1 MSRLISVIKSEHL
14 YHPSI
19 TTDMAFPRTSGILL
33 HPTSLPG
40 RYGIGDLGA
49 QAYRFVDFLIET
61 QQTLWQ
67 ILPLGPTGHGNS
79 PYMCYSAM
87 AGNPLLINLENL
99 QSQGLLTAEELALT
113 APFSAVAVDYEAVSV
128 FKLDALRKA
137 AARFKKTADSTI
149 EAEYKQF
156 TQESSDWLEDYALF
170 MAIKSINDNK
180 PWSQWD
186 TALARREP
194 DAINRVRL
202 ELSDEILFHEF
213 MQFQFWRQWLELKNY
228 ANDNGIQVVGDMP
241 IYVAHDSAD
250 VWARPENFSL
260 DEETLQPAL
269 MAGVPPDFFSET
281 GQLWGNPTYN
291 WEVIEANGFD
301 WWLQRLRAL
310 LKQVDLIRIDHFRG
324 FEAFWAVE
332 EGQETAIN
340 GEWIEAPGVAF
351 FEKVKAELGE
361 LPFLAEDLGLIDEKV
376 EELRDRFDFPG
387 MKILLFAFG
396 GGPDNPYLPFNV
408 SSNFAIYTGT
418 HDNNT
423 TVGWF
428 DQATEPEKDT
438 LATYVGPFSPEN
450 VHWAM
455 IRLALGSV
463 ANQAVVP
470 LQDLMGLGSEARMN
484 TPGVGEGNWEWR
496 YSEAMITSQ
505 MKSGLTQ
512 LTEVYGRA
520 RDRPNEETAS

>member
-1 MSRLISVIKSEHL
+1 MS
-14 YHPSI
+14 
-19 TTDMAFPRTSGILL
+19 FPRTSGVLL
-33 HPTSLPG
+33 HPTSFPG

-49 QAYRFVDFLIET
+49 QAYRFIDFLVET

-87 AGNPLLINLENL
+87 AGNPLLVNLENL

-113 APFSAVAVDYEAVSV
+113 APFSAVAIDYDAVSI

-137 AARFKKTADSTI
+137 ASRFKKAADPNV

-156 TQESSDWLEDYALF
+156 VTESNDWLEDYALF
-170 MAIKSINDNK
+170 MAIKTVNDNK
-180 PWSQWD
+180 PWSQWPPELAHRQPE
-186 TALARREP
+186 AL
-194 DAINRVRL
+194 NRMRL

-228 ANDNGIQVVGDMP
+228 ANERGIQIVGDMP

-250 VWARPENFSL
+250 VWARPENFNL
-260 DEETLQPAL
+260 DAETLEPAL

-291 WEVIEANGFD
+291 WEAIKEGGFS

-310 LKQVDLIRIDHFRG
+310 LRQVDLIRIDHFRG

-332 EGQETAIN
+332 AGEETAMN
-340 GEWIEAPGVAF
+340 GRWIEAPGEAF
-351 FEKVKAELGE
+351 FEKVNEELGE
-361 LPFLAEDLGLIDEKV
+361 LPFLAEDLGMIDEKV

-396 GGPDNPYLPFNV
+396 GDASNPYLPFNV
-408 SSNFAIYTGT
+408 SQNFAIYTGT
-418 HDNNT
+418 HDNTT

-428 DQATEPEKDT
+428 EQATDQEKHKFS
-438 LATYVGPFSPEN
+438 TYVGPFAPEN

-455 IRLALGSV
+455 IRLALSSV
-463 ANQAVVP
+463 ANQAIVP
-470 LQDLMGLGSEARMN
+470 LQDLMGLGSDARMN

-496 YSEAMITSQ
+496 YSEAMITSHIKQ
-505 MKSGLTQ
+505 SLKQ
-512 LTEVYGRA
+512 ITEVYGRA
-520 RDRPNEETAS
+520 RDHQNQDVS

>member
-1 MSRLISVIKSEHL
+1 MS
-14 YHPSI
+14 
-19 TTDMAFPRTSGILL
+19 FPRTSGVLL

-49 QAYRFVDFLIET
+49 PAYRFVDFLVET

-79 PYMCYSAM
+79 PYMAYSAM

-113 APFSAVAVDYEAVSV
+113 SSFSTVFVDYDSV
-128 FKLDALRKA
+128 RRFKLETLRKA
-137 AARFKKTADSTI
+137 SKRFKQATDPNVKV
-149 EAEYKQF
+149 EYKQF
-156 TQESSDWLEDYALF
+156 IKESSDWLGDYALF
-170 MAIKSINDNK
+170 MAIKSANDNK
-180 PWSQWD
+180 PWSQWED
-186 TALARREP
+186 DIARRDPETL
-194 DAINRVRL
+194 NQLRL

-213 MQFQFWRQWLELKNY
+213 MQFQFWRQWLELKHY
-228 ANDNGIQVVGDMP
+228 ANERGIQIVGDMP

-260 DEETLQPAL
+260 DEETLEPKL

-291 WEVIEANGFD
+291 WEAIKKNGFK

-310 LKQVDLIRIDHFRG
+310 LLQVDLIRIDHFRG

-332 EGQETAIN
+332 AGQETAIN
-340 GEWIEAPGVAF
+340 GEWIEAPGDAF
-351 FEKVKAELGE
+351 FEKVREELGE
-361 LPFLAEDLGLIDEKV
+361 LPFLAEDLGMIDEKV
-376 EELRDRFDFPG
+376 EALRDRFDFPG
-387 MKILLFAFG
+387 MKILIFAFG

-428 DQATEPEKDT
+428 NDEATDREKYN
-438 LATYVGPFSPEN
+438 LMTYVGPFTAEN

-455 IRLALGSV
+455 IRLALGSM
-463 ANQAVVP
+463 ANQAIIP
-470 LQDLMGLGSEARMN
+470 LQDLMGLGGEARMN
-484 TPGVGEGNWEWR
+484 TPGVAEGNWGWR
-496 YSEAMITSQ
+496 YTEAMMTSP
-505 MKSGLTQ
+505 MKRQLKQ
-512 LTEVYGRA
+512 LTEVYGRSRA
-520 RDRPNEETAS
+520 DETER

>member
-1 MSRLISVIKSEHL
+1 MS
-14 YHPSI
+14 
-19 TTDMAFPRTSGILL
+19 FPRTSGVLL

-49 QAYRFVDFLIET
+49 QAYRFVDFLEET

-79 PYMCYSAM
+79 PYMSYSAM

-113 APFSAVAVDYEAVSV
+113 TPFSAVSVDYDAVSA
-128 FKLDALRKA
+128 FKLDALKKA
-137 AARFKKTADSTI
+137 SSRFKRTADPII

-156 TQESSDWLEDYALF
+156 IKESSAWLGDYALF
-170 MAIKSINDNK
+170 MAIKSDNDNK

-186 TALARREP
+186 SEIARRDPEVLNQLR
-194 DAINRVRL
+194 I
-202 ELSDEILFHEF
+202 ELSEEILFHEF

-228 ANDNGIQVVGDMP
+228 ANERGIQIVGDMP

-260 DEETLQPAL
+260 DEETLEPAL

-291 WEVIEANGFD
+291 WEAIKANGFK

-310 LKQVDLIRIDHFRG
+310 LLQVDLIRIDHFRG

-332 EGQETAIN
+332 AGQETAIK
-340 GEWIEAPGVAF
+340 GEWIEAPGEAF
-351 FEKVKAELGE
+351 FEKVREELGE
-361 LPFLAEDLGLIDEKV
+361 LPFLAEDLGTIDEKV
-376 EELRDRFDFPG
+376 EVLRDRFDFPG

-396 GGPDNPYLPFNV
+396 GDADNPYLPFNV
-408 SSNFAIYTGT
+408 DSNFAIYTGT

-428 DQATEPEKDT
+428 EDEASEHEKYK
-438 LATYVGPFSPEN
+438 LMTYVGPFTPEN
-450 VHWAM
+450 VHWAL
-455 IRLALGSV
+455 IRLSLSST
-463 ANQAVVP
+463 ANQAITP
-470 LQDLMGLGSEARMN
+470 LQDLMGLGGEARMN
-484 TPGVGEGNWEWR
+484 TPGVGDGNWRWR
-496 YSEAMITSQ
+496 YTEAMITSQ
-505 MKSGLTQ
+505 MKRQLRQ
-512 LTEVYGRA
+512 LTEVYGRS
-520 RDRPNEETAS
+520 RDRFNQEST

>member
-1 MSRLISVIKSEHL
+1 
-14 YHPSI
+14 
-19 TTDMAFPRTSGILL
+19 MAFPRTSGVLL

-49 QAYRFVDFLIET
+49 PAYRFVDFLVET

-79 PYMCYSAM
+79 PYMSYSAM

-99 QSQGLLTAEELALT
+99 QSQGLLTKEELALT
-113 APFSAVAVDYEAVSV
+113 SSFSAVSVDYDSV
-128 FKLDALRKA
+128 MIFKLDALRKA
-137 AARFKKTADSTI
+137 SKRFKQATDPDTKV
-149 EAEYKQF
+149 EYKQF
-156 TQESSDWLEDYALF
+156 IKESSDWLGDYALF
-170 MAIKSINDNK
+170 MAIKSTNDNK
-180 PWSQWD
+180 PWSQWEED
-186 TALARREP
+186 VVRRDPETL
-194 DAINRVRL
+194 NQLRL
-202 ELSDEILFHEF
+202 ELSEEILFHEF

-228 ANDNGIQVVGDMP
+228 ANDRGIQIVGDMP

-250 VWARPENFSL
+250 VWARPENFNL
-260 DEETLQPAL
+260 DKETMEPAL

-291 WEVIEANGFD
+291 WEAIKENGFK

-310 LKQVDLIRIDHFRG
+310 LLQVDLIRIDHFRG

-332 EGQETAIN
+332 AGQDTAIN
-340 GEWIEAPGVAF
+340 GEWIEAPGEAF
-351 FEKVKAELGE
+351 FEKVRAELGE
-361 LPFLAEDLGLIDEKV
+361 LPFLAEDLGMIDEKV
-376 EELRDRFDFPG
+376 EDLRDRFDFPG
-387 MKILLFAFG
+387 MKILIFAFG

-428 DQATEPEKDT
+428 EDEASEQEKYN
-438 LATYVGPFSPEN
+438 LATYVGPFTPEN

-455 IRLALGSV
+455 IRLALGSR

-470 LQDLMGLGSEARMN
+470 LQDLMGLGGDARMN
-484 TPGVGEGNWEWR
+484 TPGVGEGNWGWR
-496 YSEAMITSQ
+496 YTEAMITSQ
-505 MKSGLTQ
+505 MKRQLRELTV
-512 LTEVYGRA
+512 LYGRA
-520 RDRPNEETAS
+520 RDRFSNEQNN

>member
-1 MSRLISVIKSEHL
+1 MS
-14 YHPSI
+14 
-19 TTDMAFPRTSGILL
+19 FPRTSGVLL

-113 APFSAVAVDYEAVSV
+113 APFSDTSVDYGAVRA
-128 FKLDALRKA
+128 FKLNALRKA
-137 AARFKKTADSTI
+137 AGRFKKAIDPAI

-156 TQESSDWLEDYALF
+156 IKESSDWLEDYALF
-170 MAIKSINDNK
+170 MAIKNASGDK

-186 TALARREP
+186 SELAHRQTE
-194 DAINRVRL
+194 AMNRIRL
-202 ELSDEILFHEF
+202 ELSEEILFHEF
-213 MQFQFWRQWLELKNY
+213 MQFQFWRQWLDLKNY
-228 ANDNGIQVVGDMP
+228 ANSNGIQIVGDMP

-250 VWARPENFSL
+250 VWSRPENFSI
-260 DEETLQPAL
+260 DETTLKPAL
-269 MAGVPPDFFSET
+269 MAGVPPDFFSDT

-291 WEVIEANGFD
+291 WEKIEASGFD

-310 LKQVDLIRIDHFRG
+310 LLQVDLIRIDHFRG

-332 EGQETAIN
+332 EGQETAVN
-340 GEWIEAPGVAF
+340 GRWIEAPGTAF

-361 LPFLAEDLGLIDEKV
+361 LPFIAEDLGLIDEKV
-376 EELRDRFDFPG
+376 EALRDRFDFPG

-396 GGPDNPYLPFNV
+396 GGPDNPYLPFNIN
-408 SSNFAIYTGT
+408 SNFAIYTGT

-428 DQATEPEKDT
+428 NDIATDRERYN
-438 LATYVGPFSPEN
+438 LATYVGPFSVEN

-455 IRLALGSV
+455 IRLALSSV
-463 ANQAVVP
+463 ANQAIIP

-484 TPGVGEGNWEWR
+484 TPGVGAGNWEWR

-505 MKSGLTQ
+505 MKRSLKQ
-512 LTEVYGRA
+512 LTEVYGRS
-520 RDRPNEETAS
+520 RDRQVDQ